1 MVLLMLV
8 AVVGAI
14 AVTWV
19 LNRTFLE
26 DYYLY
31 NKMNMLDKVF
41 QSVHEVIVQAENNL
55 QTEAESMED
64 ASEGIILDEFGNS
77 KSEKKERVMLQLSD
91 MQRLELDV
99 QAMQNDVSILVAQ
112 NTRAIF
118 YSTNSSPDNMFYML
132 DRVMPGFYPGHK
144 AEYNSYN
151 KIKNVDNL
159 YDLYESY
166 DIRTKTNFLELVW
179 NDEDRDMYV
188 LIRTSMQSIQANV
201 DIANKFLAYAG
212 ILVAIIV
219 SIVELSN
226 FSLFI

>member
-1 MVLLMLV
+1 MKKKISWRFKMVLLMLV

-77 KSEKKERVMLQLSD
+77 KSEKKRAGNAAAFRYAETGTGCTSDAERC
-91 MQRLELDV
+91 
-99 QAMQNDVSILVAQ
+99 I
-112 NTRAIF
+112 
-118 YSTNSSPDNMFYML
+118 YSGGT
-132 DRVMPGFYPGHK
+132 K
-144 AEYNSYN
+144 
-151 KIKNVDNL
+151 
-159 YDLYESY
+159 YES
-166 DIRTKTNFLELVW
+166 NFLFHEQ
-179 NDEDRDMYV
+179 
-188 LIRTSMQSIQANV
+188 QS
-201 DIANKFLAYAG
+201 G
-212 ILVAIIV
+212 
-219 SIVELSN
+219 
-226 FSLFI
+226 